1 MAIEWRTVPRGQ
13 SLGLLEST
21 LKSKNRLGAV
31 LAGSAGVGKTVLAR
45 HAVDRF
51 AQRHGNVS
59 VQWLAGTASAR
70 QIPFGA
76 FSHLVDVAGVG
87 DSPTLLRSARASLL
101 QHGGGGLLIAID
113 DAHHLDNLSATL
125 VHQLALTGSARFVIT
140 VRAGEQAPDAITSL
154 WKDRLLDRLDIEP
167 FDAEQT
173 KSLLEAVLGGPMETA
188 SAETVFS
195 ASQGN
200 PLYLRHLAENAIDSG
215 ALRQV
220 DGVWQL
226 RGHIGLSAELSAL
239 IGRHL
244 EALPP
249 TVTSVLEYLAV
260 EEPLS
265 LRDLTELAGREALEE
280 AEDQRVIEVVK
291 RGDDLVVHSAHPLYA
306 EQVRASLGQIATRR
320 LRTLLVAQLQSKPIE
335 HVSARLRLAALAI
348 ESDTPPPVDDV
359 VTTSWEAMRLGDLLL
374 GERLA
379 QSALDRSG
387 GLTARLPLAHAL
399 SWLGRGPDADQVL
412 TPVDPATLSEWDLT
426 AWTLPKA
433 ANQFW
438 MLNQPEAAADFLYA
452 MRDRV
457 SEPAAVATIDALV
470 ATFAMNSGDP
480 RRAME
485 IAAEVLGSPA
495 SQDLAVAWAAA
506 TATLSS
512 ARLGRFDDVGP
523 LAERGLAAAHPGLLR
538 FTIGLGEIT
547 TQLMTKSVLHAQR
560 LARHFMEFSEL
571 QQPGRAIGEILLA
584 RTLIPAGEF
593 DLATSLLRQSA
604 AALAETGYS
613 WGPLALMYLAQ
624 ALGQQGDAAGSAEI
638 LARAE
643 SRHSLRSELYAPE
656 LALGRAWTLAAAR
669 NINGAISAARDAAR
683 IAERSGQLAVA
694 LEALHQAV
702 RLGDVTAADAIA
714 RVAGTLD
721 CVAGRAALAHGR
733 ALAAADANGLNS
745 VAAELADLG
754 MKCAAADAAAQ
765 AAKVYAARNER
776 KGEVEAMAR
785 AAELAGGAST
795 PALDQVLNPLP
806 LTGREL
812 EIAIMVSE
820 GMTNKAIAE
829 RLCVSVRTVEGHIYR
844 ACMKLDVAD
853 RTLLAEVVASARTS
867 SGLRKTPPR
876 SPSTL

>member
-21 LKSKNRLGAV
+21 LKSKNRLGTV

-51 AQRHGNVS
+51 AQRHGGVS

-101 QHGGGGLLIAID
+101 QRGGQGLLLAID

-140 VRAGEQAPDAITSL
+140 VRTGEQAPDAITSL
-154 WKDRLLDRLDIEP
+154 WKDRLLDRLDVEP
-167 FDAEQT
+167 FDVAQT
-173 KSLLEAVLGGPMETA
+173 KSLLEAVLGGPMETS
-188 SAETVFS
+188 SAGAVFT

-200 PLYLRHLAENAIDSG
+200 PLYLRHLTESAIGSG
-215 ALRQV
+215 VLRQV
-220 DGVWQL
+220 DGIWQL

-244 EALPP
+244 DALPP
-249 TVTSVLEYLAV
+249 AVTSVLEYLAV

-265 LRDLTELAGREALEE
+265 LRDLSQLAGREALEE

-306 EQVRASLGQIATRR
+306 EQVRATLGQIATRR
-320 LRTLLVAQLQSKPIE
+320 LRTQLVAQLSSKPIE

-359 VTTSWEAMRLGDLLL
+359 VTSSWEAMRLGDLVL

-387 GLTARLPLAHAL
+387 GLAARLPLAHAL

-412 TPVDPATLSEWDLT
+412 TPVEPDSLSEWDLT

-438 MLNQPEAAADFLYA
+438 MLNQPEAAVDFLYA

-457 SEPAAVATIDALV
+457 AEPAAVATIDALV

-480 RRAME
+480 RRAVE
-485 IAAEVLGSPA
+485 IAAEVLDSPA

-506 TATLSS
+506 TAALSS
-512 ARLGRFDDVGP
+512 ARTGQVR
-523 LAERGLAAAHPGLLR
+523 RR
-538 FTIGLGEIT
+538 
-547 TQLMTKSVLHAQR
+547 R
-560 LARHFMEFSEL
+560 
-571 QQPGRAIGEILLA
+571 
-584 RTLIPAGEF
+584 PAG
-593 DLATSLLRQSA
+593 
-604 AALAETGYS
+604 
-613 WGPLALMYLAQ
+613 
-624 ALGQQGDAAGSAEI
+624 
-638 LARAE
+638 
-643 SRHSLRSELYAPE
+643 
-656 LALGRAWTLAAAR
+656 
-669 NINGAISAARDAAR
+669 
-683 IAERSGQLAVA
+683 
-694 LEALHQAV
+694 
-702 RLGDVTAADAIA
+702 
-714 RVAGTLD
+714 
-721 CVAGRAALAHGR
+721 
-733 ALAAADANGLNS
+733 
-745 VAAELADLG
+745 
-754 MKCAAADAAAQ
+754 
-765 AAKVYAARNER
+765 
-776 KGEVEAMAR
+776 
-785 AAELAGGAST
+785 
-795 PALDQVLNPLP
+795 
-806 LTGREL
+806 
-812 EIAIMVSE
+812 
-820 GMTNKAIAE
+820 
-829 RLCVSVRTVEGHIYR
+829 
-844 ACMKLDVAD
+844 
-853 RTLLAEVVASARTS
+853 
-867 SGLRKTPPR
+867 
-876 SPSTL
+876 

>member
-1 MAIEWRTVPRGQ
+1 MAMEWRTVPRGQ

-31 LAGSAGVGKTVLAR
+31 LAGTAGVGKTVLAR
-45 HAVDRF
+45 HAVERF
-51 AQRHGNVS
+51 AQRHGGVA
-59 VQWLAGTASAR
+59 VQWLAGTASAS

-87 DSPTLLRSARASLL
+87 DSATLLRSARASLL
-101 QHGGGGLLIAID
+101 QHGGQGLLLAID

-140 VRAGEQAPDAITSL
+140 VRAGEHAPDAITSL
-154 WKDRLLDRLDIEP
+154 WKDRLLDRLDIDP
-167 FDAEQT
+167 FDAAQT
-173 KSLLEAVLGGPMETA
+173 KSLLEAVLGGPIETS
-188 SAETVFS
+188 SADEVFS

-200 PLYLRHLAENAIDSG
+200 PLYLRHLTESAIESG
-215 ALRQV
+215 ALREV
-220 DGVWQL
+220 DGIWQL

-239 IGRHL
+239 IGKTL

-249 TVTSVLEYLAV
+249 AVTSVLEYLAV

-265 LRDLTELAGREALEE
+265 LRDLTELAGRDALEL
-280 AEDQRVIEVVK
+280 AEDQRIIEVVK

-306 EQVRASLGQIATRR
+306 EQVRASLGQLATRR
-320 LRTLLVAQLQSKPIE
+320 LRTQLVAQLSSRPIE
-335 HVSARLRLAALAI
+335 HVSSRLRLAALAI

-359 VTTSWEAMRLGDLLL
+359 VASSWEAMRLGDLLL

-379 QSALDRSG
+379 RSALDRSDH
-387 GLTARLPLAHAL
+387 LSARLPLAHAL
-399 SWLGRGPDADQVL
+399 SWLGRGPAADDVL
-412 TPVDPATLSEWDLT
+412 TPVDPDKLSEWDLT
-426 AWTLPKA
+426 AWAVPKA

-438 MLNQPEAAADFLYA
+438 MLDEPDAAVDFLYA

-457 SEPAAVATIDALV
+457 AEPAAVATIDALV
-470 ATFAMNSGDP
+470 ATFAMNSGDLL
-480 RRAME
+480 RAVE
-485 IAAEVLGSPA
+485 VAAKVLDSPA
-495 SQDLAVAWAAA
+495 SQDIAIAWAAA

-512 ARLGRFDDVGP
+512 ARMGRFDDVGP

-538 FTIGLGEIT
+538 FTIGLGDIT
-547 TQLMTKSVLHAQR
+547 TVLMTKSAMHAQR

-584 RTLIPAGEF
+584 RTLMASGEF

-604 AALAETGYS
+604 AALVETGYS

-643 SRHSLRSELYAPE
+643 ARHSRRSEVYAPE
-656 LALGRAWTLAAAR
+656 LALARAWTLAAGR
-669 NINGAISAARDAAR
+669 NMSGAISAARDAAR

-694 LEALHQAV
+694 LQALHDAV
-702 RLGDVTAADAIA
+702 RLGDATAADAIA
-714 RVAGTLD
+714 RVTSDLD
-721 CVAGRAALAHGR
+721 CVAGRAALRHGR
-733 ALAAADANGLNS
+733 ALATADADELTA
-745 VAAELADLG
+745 VATELADLG

-765 AAKVYAARNER
+765 AAKAFAARHER

-829 RLCVSVRTVEGHIYR
+829 RLSVSVRTVEGHIYR
-844 ACMKLDVAD
+844 ACMKLDVPD
-853 RTLLAEVVASARTS
+853 RTLLAEVVASSKS
-867 SGLRKTPPR
+867 STELRKTSPR

>member
-51 AQRHGNVS
+51 AQRHGSVS

-101 QHGGGGLLIAID
+101 QHGGQGLLLAID

-167 FDAEQT
+167 FDAAQT
-173 KSLLEAVLGGPMETA
+173 KSLLEAVLGGPMETS
-188 SAETVFS
+188 SADAVFT

-200 PLYLRHLAENAIDSG
+200 PLYLRHLAESAIGSG

-320 LRTLLVAQLQSKPIE
+320 LRTQLVAQLSSKPIE

-359 VTTSWEAMRLGDLLL
+359 VTSSWEAMRLGDLLL

-412 TPVDPATLSEWDLT
+412 TPVDPDTPFGVGPHRVDT
-426 AWTLPKA
+426 AEGGQPILDARSARGRRRFPVRDARPHFGTGGRRHHRRAGGHLRDELRRPA
-433 ANQFW
+433 ARGGDRRRGARFTC
-438 MLNQPEAAADFLYA
+438 QPGPRDRLGGGDRDAVECAAGQVRRRRPAGRTRPGGGTSGAAA
-452 MRDRV
+452 V
-457 SEPAAVATIDALV
+457 HH
-470 ATFAMNSGDP
+470 
-480 RRAME
+480 RA
-485 IAAEVLGSPA
+485 
-495 SQDLAVAWAAA
+495 
-506 TATLSS
+506 
-512 ARLGRFDDVGP
+512 R
-523 LAERGLAAAHPGLLR
+523 
-538 FTIGLGEIT
+538 
-547 TQLMTKSVLHAQR
+547 
-560 LARHFMEFSEL
+560 
-571 QQPGRAIGEILLA
+571 
-584 RTLIPAGEF
+584 
-593 DLATSLLRQSA
+593 
-604 AALAETGYS
+604 
-613 WGPLALMYLAQ
+613 
-624 ALGQQGDAAGSAEI
+624 
-638 LARAE
+638 
-643 SRHSLRSELYAPE
+643 
-656 LALGRAWTLAAAR
+656 
-669 NINGAISAARDAAR
+669 
-683 IAERSGQLAVA
+683 
-694 LEALHQAV
+694 
-702 RLGDVTAADAIA
+702 
-714 RVAGTLD
+714 
-721 CVAGRAALAHGR
+721 
-733 ALAAADANGLNS
+733 
-745 VAAELADLG
+745 
-754 MKCAAADAAAQ
+754 
-765 AAKVYAARNER
+765 
-776 KGEVEAMAR
+776 
-785 AAELAGGAST
+785 
-795 PALDQVLNPLP
+795 
-806 LTGREL
+806 
-812 EIAIMVSE
+812 
-820 GMTNKAIAE
+820 
-829 RLCVSVRTVEGHIYR
+829 
-844 ACMKLDVAD
+844 
-853 RTLLAEVVASARTS
+853 
-867 SGLRKTPPR
+867 
-876 SPSTL
+876 

>member
-1 MAIEWRTVPRGQ
+1 MAMEWRTVPRGQ

-31 LAGSAGVGKTVLAR
+31 LAGAAGVGKTVLAR
-45 HAVDRF
+45 HAVERF
-51 AQRHGNVS
+51 AQRHGGVS
-59 VQWLAGTASAR
+59 VQWLAGTASAS

-101 QHGGGGLLIAID
+101 QHGGQGLLLAID

-140 VRAGEQAPDAITSL
+140 VRTGESAPDAITSL
-154 WKDRLLDRLDIEP
+154 WKDRLLDRMDIEP
-167 FDAEQT
+167 FDCAQT
-173 KSLLEAVLGGPMETA
+173 KSLLEAVLGGPMETS
-188 SAETVFS
+188 SADEVFS

-200 PLYLRHLAENAIDSG
+200 PLYLRHLTESAIDSG
-215 ALRQV
+215 ALREV

-239 IGRHL
+239 IGRRL
-244 EALPP
+244 EALPS

-280 AEDQRVIEVVK
+280 AEDLRVIEVVK

-320 LRTLLVAQLQSKPIE
+320 LRTQLVAQLSSTPIE

-359 VTTSWEAMRLGDLLL
+359 VTSSWEAMRLGDLLL

-387 GLTARLPLAHAL
+387 GLAARLPLAHAL
-399 SWLGRGPDADQVL
+399 SWLGRGPDAEDVL
-412 TPVDPATLSEWDLT
+412 NPVEPDSLSEWDLT

-438 MLNQPEAAADFLYA
+438 MLDQPEAAVDFLYA
-452 MRDRV
+452 MRDRI
-457 SEPAAVATIDALV
+457 SEPAAVATLDALV

-480 RRAME
+480 RRAVE
-485 IAAEVLGSPA
+485 IAAEVLDSSA

-506 TATLSS
+506 TAALSS
-512 ARLGRFDDVGP
+512 ARMGRFDDVGP
-523 LAERGLAAAHPGLLR
+523 LAERGLATPHPGLLR

-547 TQLMTKSVLHAQR
+547 TLLMTKSVVHAQR

-571 QQPGRAIGEILLA
+571 QQPGRAIGEVLLA
-584 RTLIPAGEF
+584 RTLIASGEF

-604 AALAETGYS
+604 AALSETGYS

-638 LARAE
+638 LERAE

-656 LALGRAWTLAAAR
+656 LALGRAWTLAAGR
-669 NINGAISAARDAAR
+669 NMTGAISAARDAAR

-694 LEALHQAV
+694 LQALHEAV
-702 RLGDVTAADAIA
+702 RLGDATAADAIA
-714 RVAGTLD
+714 RVAAGLD

-733 ALAAADANGLNS
+733 ALAAGDADGLTT
-745 VAAELADLG
+745 VAGELAELG

-765 AAKVYAARNER
+765 AAKVFAARHER

-829 RLCVSVRTVEGHIYR
+829 RLSVSVRTVEGHIYR
-844 ACMKLDVAD
+844 ACMKLNVAD
-853 RTLLAEVVASARTS
+853 RTLLAEVVAAAKTS

>member
-51 AQRHGNVS
+51 AQRHGGVS

-101 QHGGGGLLIAID
+101 QQGGQGLLLAID

-140 VRAGEQAPDAITSL
+140 VRAGESAPDAITSL

-167 FDAEQT
+167 FDPAQT
-173 KSLLEAVLGGPMETA
+173 KSLLESVLGGPMETS
-188 SAETVFS
+188 SADEVFA

-200 PLYLRHLAENAIDSG
+200 PLYLRHLAESAIGSG

-249 TVTSVLEYLAV
+249 SVMSVLNYLAV

-265 LRDLTELAGREALEE
+265 LRDLTELAGRDALEE
-280 AEDQRVIEVVK
+280 AEDRRIIEVVK

-320 LRTLLVAQLQSKPIE
+320 LRTQLVAQLSAQPIE

-359 VTTSWEAMRLGDLLL
+359 VTSSWEAMRLGDLQL

-379 QSALDRSG
+379 QSALERSG
-387 GLTARLPLAHAL
+387 KLTARLPLAHAL
-399 SWLGRGPDADQVL
+399 SWLGRGRDADAVL
-412 TPVDPATLSEWDLT
+412 APVDPDSLSEWDLT

-438 MLNQPEAAADFLYA
+438 MLDQPEAATDFLYA
-452 MRDRV
+452 MRDRIA
-457 SEPAAVATIDALV
+457 EPAAIAVIDALV

-480 RRAME
+480 RRAMQ
-485 IAAEVLGSPA
+485 IAAEVLDSPA
-495 SQDLAVAWAAA
+495 AQDLAIAWAAA
-506 TATLSS
+506 TAALSS
-512 ARLGRFDDVGP
+512 ARLGRFDEVGP
-523 LAERGLAAAHPGLLR
+523 LAERGLAASHPGLLR

-547 TQLMTKSVLHAQR
+547 TLLMTKSVPHAQR

-584 RTLIPAGEF
+584 RTLIAAGDF
-593 DLATSLLRQSA
+593 DLASSLLRQSA
-604 AALAETGYS
+604 AALSQTGYS

-624 ALGQQGDAAGSAEI
+624 ALGQKGDAVGSAEV

-656 LALGRAWTLAAAR
+656 LALGRAWTLAACR
-669 NINGAISAARDAAR
+669 NMTGAISAARDAAR
-683 IAERSGQLAVA
+683 VAERSGQLAVA
-694 LEALHQAV
+694 LQALHDAV
-702 RLGDVTAADAIA
+702 RLGDTTAADAIS
-714 RVAGTLD
+714 RVVASLD
-721 CVAGRAALAHGR
+721 CIAGRAALAHGR
-733 ALAAADANGLNS
+733 ALGAADADGL
-745 VAAELADLG
+745 VAVADDLTDLG
-754 MKCAAADAAAQ
+754 MRCAAADACAQ
-765 AAKVYAARNER
+765 AAKVFAARHER
-776 KGEVEAMAR
+776 KGEVEAAAR

-829 RLCVSVRTVEGHIYR
+829 RLSVSVRTVEGHIYR
-844 ACMKLDVAD
+844 SCIKLDVAD
-853 RTLLAEVVASARTS
+853 RTLLAEVVASAKTS
-867 SGLRKTPPR
+867 TGLRETSPR

>member
-1 MAIEWRTVPRGQ
+1 
-13 SLGLLEST
+13 
-21 LKSKNRLGAV
+21 
-31 LAGSAGVGKTVLAR
+31 
-45 HAVDRF
+45 VDRF
-51 AQRHGNVS
+51 AQRHGAVS

-87 DSPTLLRSARASLL
+87 DSPTLLRSARSSLL
-101 QHGGGGLLIAID
+101 EQGGKGLLLAID

-125 VHQLALTGSARFVIT
+125 VHQLALTGAARFVIT
-140 VRAGEQAPDAITSL
+140 VRAGEEAPDAITSL

-167 FDAEQT
+167 FDPAQT
-173 KSLLEAVLGGPMETA
+173 KSLLEAVLGGPMETS
-188 SAETVFS
+188 SADEIFN

-200 PLYLRHLAENAIDSG
+200 PLYLRHLTQSAIGSS
-215 ALRQV
+215 ALREV

-249 TVTSVLEYLAV
+249 SVTAVLEYLAV

-265 LRDLTELAGREALEE
+265 LRDLTELAGRDALEA
-280 AEDQRVIEVVK
+280 AEDLRAIEVVK

-320 LRTLLVAQLQSKPIE
+320 LRTQLVAQLSSTPTE

-348 ESDTPPPVDDV
+348 ESDNPPPVDAV
-359 VTTSWEAMRLGDLLL
+359 VTSSWEAMRLGDLLL

-379 QSALDRSG
+379 RSALDRSG
-387 GLTARLPLAHAL
+387 GLAARLPLAHAL
-399 SWLGRGPDADQVL
+399 SWLGRGPDADAVL
-412 TPVDPATLSEWDLT
+412 TPVDPAALSEWDLT
-426 AWTLPKA
+426 SWTLPKA

-438 MLNQPEAAADFLYA
+438 MLDQPEAAVDFLYA

-457 SEPAAVATIDALV
+457 SDPAAVAVIDALV
-470 ATFAMNSGDP
+470 ATFAMNAGDP
-480 RRAME
+480 RRAVE
-485 IAAEVLGSPA
+485 IAAEVLDSPA
-495 SQDLAVAWAAA
+495 AQDLAVAWAAA

-523 LAERGLAAAHPGLLR
+523 LAERGLAATHPGLLR

-547 TQLMTKSVLHAQR
+547 TLLMTKGVAHAQR

-584 RTLIPAGEF
+584 RTLISAGEF
-593 DLATSLLRQSA
+593 ELASSLLRQSA
-604 AALAETGYS
+604 AALSETGYS

-624 ALGQQGDAAGSAEI
+624 ALGQQGDAAGSADV

-656 LALGRAWTLAAAR
+656 LALGRAWTLAAGR
-669 NINGAISAARDAAR
+669 NMAGAISAARDAAR

-694 LEALHQAV
+694 LQALHDAV
-702 RLGDVTAADAIA
+702 RLGDTTAADAIG
-714 RVAGTLD
+714 RVAGSLD

-733 ALAAADANGLNS
+733 ALAAGDATGLTAAAADL
-745 VAAELADLG
+745 AELG

-765 AAKVYAARNER
+765 AAKVFAARHER
-776 KGEVEAMAR
+776 RGEVEAMAR

-829 RLCVSVRTVEGHIYR
+829 RLSVSVRTVEGHIYR

-853 RTLLAEVVASARTS
+853 RTLLAEVVASAKTS
-867 SGLRKTPPR
+867 SGLRKTSPP
-876 SPSTL
+876 SASTL

>member
-1 MAIEWRTVPRGQ
+1 MGIEWRTVPRGQ

-31 LAGSAGVGKTVLAR
+31 LAGPAGVGKTVLAR

-51 AQRHGNVS
+51 AHRHGNVS
-59 VQWLAGTASAR
+59 VQWLAGTASAS

-87 DSPTLLRSARASLL
+87 DSATLLRSARASLL
-101 QHGGGGLLIAID
+101 QHGGEGLLLAID

-140 VRAGEQAPDAITSL
+140 VRTGEQASDAIMSL

-167 FDAEQT
+167 FDAAQT
-173 KSLLEAVLGGPMETA
+173 KSLLEAVLCGPMETS
-188 SAETVFS
+188 SADAVFS
-195 ASQGN
+195 VSKGN
-200 PLYLRHLAENAIDSG
+200 PLYLRHLAENAIASR
-215 ALRQV
+215 ALREV

-226 RGHIGLSAELSAL
+226 RGHIGLSPELSAL

-244 EALPP
+244 EALPQ

-265 LRDLTELAGREALEE
+265 LRDMTELVGRDALEE
-280 AEDQRVIEVVK
+280 AEDRHVVEVVK
-291 RGDDLVVHSAHPLYA
+291 RGDDLVVHPAHPLYA
-306 EQVRASLGQIATRR
+306 EQVRASLGRIATRR
-320 LRTLLVAQLQSKPIE
+320 LRTQLVEQLSSKPIE
-335 HVSARLRLAALAI
+335 HVSARLSLAALAI
-348 ESDTPPPVDDV
+348 DS
-359 VTTSWEAMRLGDLLL
+359 VTASWEAMRLGDLML

-379 QSALDRSG
+379 RSALDRSDS
-387 GLTARLPLAHAL
+387 LTARLPLAHAL
-399 SWLGRGPDADQVL
+399 SWLGRGADADAVL
-412 TPVDPATLSEWDLT
+412 SPVDPDTLSEWDLT
-426 AWTLPKA
+426 GWTLPKA

-438 MLNQPEAAADFLYA
+438 MLDEPEAAVDFLYG

-480 RRAME
+480 SRAVE
-485 IAAEVLGSPA
+485 VAAGVLGSPA

-506 TATLSS
+506 TAALSS

-571 QQPGRAIGEILLA
+571 QQPGRAIGDILLA
-584 RTLIPAGEF
+584 RTLIATGEL

-624 ALGQQGDAAGSAEI
+624 ALGQQGDATGSAEV

-643 SRHSLRSELYAPE
+643 SRHSRRSELYAPE

-669 NINGAISAARDAAR
+669 NVTGAISAARDAAR
-683 IAERSGQLAVA
+683 IAERSGQLAIA
-694 LEALHQAV
+694 LQALQEAV

-714 RVAGTLD
+714 RVAGRVE

-733 ALAAADANGLNS
+733 ALAAADADGLTA
-745 VAAELADLG
+745 VAAVLVDLG
-754 MKCAAADAAAQ
+754 MKSAAADAAAQ
-765 AAKVYAARNER
+765 AAKAFAARHER
-776 KGEVEAMAR
+776 KGEVQAIAL
-785 AAELAGGAST
+785 AAELAGGAQT

-806 LTGREL
+806 LTGRER
-812 EIAIMVSE
+812 EIAVMVSE

-829 RLCVSVRTVEGHIYR
+829 RLSVSVRTVEGHIYR

-853 RTLLAEVVASARTS
+853 RTLLAEVVASAKTS
-867 SGLRKTPPR
+867 TGLRKTAPR